1 MFVDHAYVCGSCL
14 PSGSRSAT
22 WLSGRASRARVSG
35 RRFVTLCCILWYK
48 ILIFIELVKWQLGR
62 DDMSRK
68 FEAKHYLRNTFSD
81 TYLNCS

>member
-1 MFVDHAYVCGSCL
+1 MFVDHAYLPEVDQQPGSVVEHQG
-14 PSGSRSAT
+14 PE
-22 WLSGRASRARVSG
+22 
-35 RRFVTLCCILWYK
+35 FVTLCCILWYK

>member
-1 MFVDHAYVCGSCL
+1 M
-14 PSGSRSAT
+14 
-22 WLSGRASRARVSG
+22 SG

-68 FEAKHYLRNTFSD
+68 FEAKQYLRNTFYQIHTLIVVDS
-81 TYLNCS
+81 LLE

>member
-1 MFVDHAYVCGSCL
+1 MFVDHT
-14 PSGSRSAT
+14 SGSRSAT

-68 FEAKHYLRNTFSD
+68 FEAKHYLRDFQIHTLIVVDS
-81 TYLNCS
+81 LLE